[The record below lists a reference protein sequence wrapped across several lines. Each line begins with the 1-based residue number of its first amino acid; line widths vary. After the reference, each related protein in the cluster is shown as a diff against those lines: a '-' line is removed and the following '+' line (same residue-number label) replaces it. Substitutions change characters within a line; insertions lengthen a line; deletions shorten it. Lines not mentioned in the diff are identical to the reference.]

1 MTTDATRADAVVVGS
16 GPNGLA
22 AAITLARAGRD
33 VTVYEAADRPGGG
46 CRTSELT
53 LPGVLHD
60 DCSAVHPMAL
70 ASPFFRSID
79 LAARGVRW
87 IQPSAPLAH
96 PLDGRPAVILEQ
108 NVEATAERLGQDGKA
123 WRRVFGP
130 LVRDLEKLM
139 PSLLAPVFRVPRH
152 PIALA
157 RFGLPALLPATTFAR
172 AAFRTGEARALFG
185 GLAAHAIYRLDR
197 PPTAAFGLVF
207 GLVGQSLGWPIVEGG
222 SNRLVDALVAELQA
236 LGGRVVTGQRIGS
249 LRDVPARTTVLD
261 LAPRGVADVAAGQL
275 PAAAINRLRRFRYG
289 PGVCKVDWALSG
301 PVPWSDPD
309 VARAATVHLGGSL
322 DELARSEAEV
332 GGGRHAERP
341 FVLFVQP
348 SRFDR
353 TRAPAGTEVGWAY
366 CHVPHGSTVD
376 ASAAIEAQVE
386 RFAPG
391 FRDLIVARHVRTA
404 ADIERYDENY
414 VGGDI
419 GVGLTDLRGV
429 FFRPRAAL
437 DPYRLPGEGL
447 FVCSSATP
455 PGGGVHGMCGWH
467 AAQSALRSA

>member
-1 MTTDATRADAVVVGS
+1 VVDRADAVVVGS

-22 AAITLARAGRD
+22 AAITLARAGRE
-33 VTVYEAADRPGGG
+33 VVVYETADRPGGG

-70 ASPFFRSID
+70 ASPFFRSVD

-87 IQPSAPLAH
+87 IHPGAPLAH
-96 PLDGRPAVILEQ
+96 PLDGRPAAVLERT
-108 NVEATAERLGQDGKA
+108 VEATADRLGQDGPA
-123 WRRVFGP
+123 WQRVFGP
-130 LVRDLEKLM
+130 LVDDADKLL
-139 PSLLAPVFRVPRH
+139 PSLLGPIIRFPRH

-157 RFGLPALLPATTFAR
+157 RFGLPGLLPATTFAR
-172 AAFRTGEARALFG
+172 AAFRTREARALFG
-185 GLAAHAIYRLDR
+185 GLAAHSIYRLDR

-207 GLVGQSLGWPIVEGG
+207 GLVAQSLGWPIVEGG
-222 SNRLVDALVAELQA
+222 SGRLVDALVAELTA
-236 LGGRVVTGQRIGS
+236 LGGRVLTDRRIAS
-249 LRDVPARTTVLD
+249 LAEVPARTTLLD
-261 LAPRGVADVAAGQL
+261 LAPRGVANVAGDQL
-275 PAAAINRLRRFRYG
+275 PSSAVNGLRGFRYG

-301 PVPWSDPD
+301 PVPWTDPE
-309 VARAATVHLGGSL
+309 VTRAGTVHLGGTL
-322 DELARSEAEV
+322 DELARGEAEV
-332 GGGRHAERP
+332 QAGRHAERP

-353 TRAPAGTEVGWAY
+353 SRAPAGVEVGWAY
-366 CHVPHGSTVD
+366 CHVPRGSTVD
-376 ASAAIEAQVE
+376 ASATIEAQVE

-404 ADIERYDENY
+404 ADLERYDENY

-419 GVGLTDLRGV
+419 NVGLADLRGV
-429 FFRPRAAL
+429 LFRPRAAL

-447 FVCSSATP
+447 FLCSSATP

-467 AAQSALRSA
+467 AANSALRGS

>member
-1 MTTDATRADAVVVGS
+1 VIDRADAVVVGS

-22 AAITLARAGRD
+22 AAITLARAGRE
-33 VTVYEAADRPGGG
+33 VTVYEAADHPGGG

-87 IQPSAPLAH
+87 IQPGAPLAH
-96 PLDGRPAVILEQ
+96 PLDGRPAVILERT
-108 NVEATAERLGQDGKA
+108 VAATADRLGRDGAA

-130 LVRDLEKLM
+130 LVDDAERLL
-139 PSLLAPVFRVPRH
+139 PSLLGPIFRMPRH
-152 PIALA
+152 PVALA
-157 RFGLPALLPATTFAR
+157 RFGLPGLLPATTLAR
-172 AAFRTGEARALFG
+172 AAFRTRGARALFG
-185 GLAAHAIYRLDR
+185 GLAAHSIYRLDR

-207 GLVGQSLGWPIVEGG
+207 GMVAQSLGWPIVEGG
-222 SNRLVDALVAELQA
+222 SGRLIDALVAELTS
-236 LGGRVVTGQRIGS
+236 LGGRVVTGHRIAS
-249 LRDVPARTTVLD
+249 LAECPAQTTILD
-261 LAPRGVADVAAGQL
+261 LAPRGVADVASAQL
-275 PAAAINRLRRFRYG
+275 PTSAVKRLRRFRYG
-289 PGVCKVDWALSG
+289 PGVCKIDWALSG
-301 PVPWSDPD
+301 PVPWTDPE
-309 VARAATVHLGGSL
+309 VTRAGTVHLGGDL
-322 DELARSEAEV
+322 EELARSEADV
-332 GGGRHAERP
+332 NAGRHAERP

-348 SRFDR
+348 SRFDGS
-353 TRAPAGTEVGWAY
+353 RAPAGTEVGWAY
-366 CHVPHGSTVD
+366 CHVPHGSPVD

-391 FRDLIVARHVRTA
+391 FRDLILARHVRTA
-404 ADIERYDENY
+404 VELERYDENY

-419 GVGLTDLRGV
+419 NVGLADLRGV
-429 FFRPRAAL
+429 VFRPRATL

-447 FVCSSATP
+447 FLCSSATP

-467 AAQSALRSA
+467 AARSALGA

>member
-1 MTTDATRADAVVVGS
+1 MAARADAVVVGS

-87 IQPSAPLAH
+87 IHPGAPLAH
-96 PLDGRPAVILEQ
+96 PLDGRPAVILERT
-108 NVEATAERLGQDGKA
+108 VDATADRLGRDAAA

-130 LVRDLEKLM
+130 LVADAERLI
-139 PSLLAPVFRVPRH
+139 PSLLGPVLRIPRH

-157 RFGLPALLPATTFAR
+157 RFGLPGLLPATTFAR

-185 GLAAHAIYRLDR
+185 GLAAHSIYRLDR

-207 GLVGQSLGWPIVEGG
+207 GLVAQSLGWPIVEGG
-222 SNRLVDALVAELQA
+222 SSRLVDSLVAELQS
-236 LGGRVVTGQRIGS
+236 LGGRVVTGQRVAS
-249 LRDVPARTTVLD
+249 LAEHPARTTLLD
-261 LAPRGVADVAAGQL
+261 LAPRGVAEVGADVL
-275 PAAAINRLRRFRYG
+275 PSSAVKRLGRFRYG
-289 PGVCKVDWALSG
+289 PGICKIDWALSG
-301 PVPWSDPD
+301 PVPWSDPE
-309 VARAATVHLGGSL
+309 VGRAGTVHLGGTL
-322 DELARSEAEV
+322 DELARGEADV
-332 GGGRHAERP
+332 HAGRHAEQP

-353 TRAPAGTEVGWAY
+353 SRAPAGVEVGWAY
-366 CHVPHGSTVD
+366 CHVPNGSTVD
-376 ASAAIEAQVE
+376 MTAAIEAQVE

-391 FRDLIVARHVRTA
+391 FRDLILARHVRTA
-404 ADIERYDENY
+404 AELARYDENY

-419 GVGLTDLRGV
+419 NVGLADLRGV
-429 FFRPRAAL
+429 VFRPRASL
-437 DPYRLPGEGL
+437 DPYRLPAEGL
-447 FVCSSATP
+447 FLCSSATP

-467 AAQSALRSA
+467 AARSALANG